1 MKIDKVSG
9 GHIRQTTFQQENKKP
24 LESVPA
30 PKISEPAMNVNTAA
44 LEKAQ
49 AEMAELPDVDME
61 KVAQVRAAL
70 SRGELSLDSKA
81 LSQALMQFHTG
92 HE

>member
-9 GHIRQTTFQQENKKP
+9 AHVPQSTLQNAKKP
-24 LESVPA
+24 AELSQPT
-30 PKISEPAMNVNTAA
+30 KISEPAMNANTAA

-49 AEMAELPDVDME
+49 SDMASLPDIDME

-70 SRGELSLDSKA
+70 ARGELDLDSKA
-81 LSQALMQFHTG
+81 LSQAMMQFHTG

>member
-9 GHIRQTTFQQENKKP
+9 GHVPQTALQQSSKQP
-24 LESVPA
+24 LQTQSATPA
-30 PKISEPAMNVNTAA
+30 SEPAMNANTVA
-44 LEKAQ
+44 LDKAQ
-49 AEMAELPDVDME
+49 TELAQLPDVDMA
-61 KVAQVRAAL
+61 KVEQVRTMLAK
-70 SRGELSLDSKA
+70 GELSLDSKA

>member
-9 GHIRQTTFQQENKKP
+9 GNVLQTTFQNADKKP
-24 LESVPA
+24 AESKSAAKVT
-30 PKISEPAMNVNTAA
+30 EPAINANTAA
-44 LEKAQ
+44 LDKAQ
-49 AEMAELPDVDME
+49 AELTTLADVDTE

-70 SRGELSLDSKA
+70 ARGELSLDSKV